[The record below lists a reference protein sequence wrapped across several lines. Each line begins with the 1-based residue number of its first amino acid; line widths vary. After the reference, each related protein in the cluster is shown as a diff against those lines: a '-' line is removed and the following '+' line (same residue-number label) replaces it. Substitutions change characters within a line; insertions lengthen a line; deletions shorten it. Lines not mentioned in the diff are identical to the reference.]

1 MGDRMLALIQFNFA
15 PLALA
20 LLIGIATGGWMF
32 ARRAAPRSQAEDPD
46 PS

>member
-1 MGDRMLALIQFNFA
+1 MLALIQFNLV

-32 ARRAAPRSQAEDPD
+32 RRASTPIKAEGAD
-46 PS
+46 SS